1 MKDKKIKIGI
11 VRGLLYYKYI
21 AMWEEFFKQLD
32 CEVLRSP
39 FTNKD
44 ILTKGV
50 SVAIDESCLAVKI
63 FLGHVDYI
71 KDKVDYVLV
80 PRIES
85 LIKDELLCSKFLGLP
100 DIVRNSFD
108 DIKVLDFSI
117 SIEEKTS
124 IKHAFLKLGKK
135 FSSNPF
141 KIRSAYKKACE
152 AQNKFEEDLEKGII
166 PKEISDKWVLNNK
179 GSLKIALLGHPY
191 NVYDEF
197 LGIPIIKKLN
207 ELDAEI
213 KTVEAVDQKI
223 ARELSKK
230 ISEKLY
236 WTYNKEILGA
246 AQYYLNKGI
255 DGIIF
260 LVSFPCGP
268 DSLTVEMA
276 IKKIKNKIPIMVLVL
291 DELQAEA
298 GLQTRLESF
307 TDILK
312 MQKDVDYAAN

>member
-1 MKDKKIKIGI
+1 MENRKIRIGI
-11 VRGLLYYKYI
+11 VRALLYYKYV
-21 AMWEEFFKQLD
+21 AMWQEFFKQLG
-32 CEVLRSP
+32 CEILTSP
-39 FTNKD
+39 PTNKE
-44 ILTKGV
+44 ILSRGL

-85 LIKDELLCSKFLGLP
+85 LIKNELLCSKFMGLP
-100 DIVRNSFD
+100 DVVRNSFD
-108 DIKVLDFSI
+108 NIKLLDFSI
-117 SIEEKTS
+117 SIKEGTS
-124 IKHAFLKLGKK
+124 VKQAFFRLGKN
-135 FSSNPF
+135 FSTNPL
-141 KIRSAYKKACE
+141 KIRTAYKKACQ

-166 PKEISDKWVLNNK
+166 PHEILDKKILKNE
-179 GSLKIALLGHPY
+179 GSLKIAVLGHPY

-207 ELDAEI
+207 KLGAEI
-213 KTVEAVDQKI
+213 KTVEAIKQKL
-223 ARELSKK
+223 ARELSIN

-246 AQYYLNKGI
+246 AQYYLNTGI
-255 DGIIF
+255 DGILF

-276 IKKIKNKIPIMVLVL
+276 VKKIKNRVPVMVLVL

-307 TDILK
+307 VDILK
-312 MQKDVDYAAN
+312 MQKGIEYATN